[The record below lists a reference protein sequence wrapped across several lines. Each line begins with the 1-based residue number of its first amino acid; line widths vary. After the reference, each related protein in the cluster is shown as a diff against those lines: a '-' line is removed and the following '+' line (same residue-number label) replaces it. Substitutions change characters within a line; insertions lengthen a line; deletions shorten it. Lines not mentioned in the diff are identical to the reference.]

1 MGWGWGGGYKM
12 LNVFELI
19 MHTVLM
25 ISKLVI
31 STTYNY
37 GMTSYCHQPN
47 KERNS
52 RIVSMIKFD
61 IQTASI

>member
-1 MGWGWGGGYKM
+1 M